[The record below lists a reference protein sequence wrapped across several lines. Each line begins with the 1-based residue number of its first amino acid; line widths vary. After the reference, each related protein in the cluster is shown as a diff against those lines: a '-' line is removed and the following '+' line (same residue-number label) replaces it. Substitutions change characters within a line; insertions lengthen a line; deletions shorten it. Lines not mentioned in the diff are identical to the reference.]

1 MRELTFKG
9 YLLSELQ
16 TLSGVK
22 STSLYTFSHMAE
34 KNARL
39 KDALCLYLVLFTEE
53 KLLNRLVNKYSYL
66 KAPCSKL
73 SELNQT
79 NIGSYLHRDDLSE
92 YETIYKNYL
101 YIRNQKAH
109 DDKIKEMMY
118 LRITETIKLKNITN
132 YRIYTTLSLNPGNA
146 NAFLKNGDVSKVS
159 LDTTRRI
166 LQFVNEY

>member
-1 MRELTFKG
+1 MRELTLKG
-9 YLLSELQ
+9 YLLSQLQ

-22 STSLYTFSHMAE
+22 STSLYTFSHIAE
-34 KNARL
+34 KNAKL
-39 KDALCLYLVLFTEE
+39 KNALCLYLVLFTEE

-101 YIRNQKAH
+101 YIRNKKTH
-109 DDKIKEMMY
+109 DDKIKEMMF
-118 LRITETIKLKNITN
+118 LRITETIKHKNITN
-132 YRIYTTLSLNPGNA
+132 YRIYTTLGLNPGNA

>member
-22 STSLYTFSHMAE
+22 STSLYTFSHIAE

-39 KDALCLYLVLFTEE
+39 KDTLCLYLVLFTEE
-53 KLLNRLVNKYSYL
+53 KLLNRLVKKYSYL
-66 KAPCSKL
+66 KIPCSKL
-73 SELNQT
+73 SELNET
-79 NIGSYLHRDDLSE
+79 NVDSYLHRDDLSE

-101 YIRNQKAH
+101 YMRNKKAH
-109 DDKIKEMMY
+109 DNKIKEMMF

-132 YRIYTTLSLNPGNA
+132 YRIYTTLGLNPGNA

>member
-1 MRELTFKG
+1 MRELTLKG
-9 YLLSELQ
+9 YLLSQLQ

-22 STSLYTFSHMAE
+22 STSLYTFSHIAE

-53 KLLNRLVNKYSYL
+53 KLLNRLVNKYRYL
-66 KAPCSKL
+66 EAPCSKL

-101 YIRNQKAH
+101 YMRNKKAH
-109 DDKIKEMMY
+109 DNKIKEMMF
-118 LRITETIKLKNITN
+118 LRITETIKLKSITN
-132 YRIYTTLSLNPGNA
+132 YRIYTTLNLNPGNA
-146 NAFLKNGDVSKVS
+146 NAFLKNGDISKVS

>member
-1 MRELTFKG
+1 MRELTLKG
-9 YLLSELQ
+9 YLLSQLQ

-22 STSLYTFSHMAE
+22 STSLYTFSHIAE

-39 KDALCLYLVLFTEE
+39 KDVLCLYLVLFTEE
-53 KLLNRLVNKYSYL
+53 KLLNRLAKKYSYL

-79 NIGSYLHRDDLSE
+79 NIDSYLHRDDLSE
-92 YETIYKNYL
+92 YETIYKNHL
-101 YIRNQKAH
+101 YMRNKKAH
-109 DDKIKEMMY
+109 DNKIKEMMF
-118 LRITETIKLKNITN
+118 LRITETIKLKSITN
-132 YRIYTTLSLNPGNA
+132 YRIYTTLNLNPGNA
-146 NAFLKNGDVSKVS
+146 NAFLKNGDISKVS

>member
-16 TLSGVK
+16 TLSELQ
-22 STSLYTFSHMAE
+22 STSLYTFSHIAE

-39 KDALCLYLVLFTEE
+39 KNALCLYLVLFTEE
-53 KLLNRLVNKYSYL
+53 KLLNQLVKKYRYL
-66 KAPCSKL
+66 EVPCSKL
-73 SELNQT
+73 SKLNQT
-79 NIGSYLHRDDLSE
+79 NIDSYLHRDDLSE

-101 YIRNQKAH
+101 YVRDKKVHN
-109 DDKIKEMMY
+109 DKIKEMMY
-118 LRITETIKLKNITN
+118 LKITETIKLKNITN
-132 YRIYTTLSLNPGNA
+132 YRIYTTLNLNPGNA

-159 LDTTRRI
+159 LDTTRQI